1 MDTDGKVVPIAEV
14 LRALDK
20 ESTKRDL
27 GYEQKLAL
35 AHAQQFSKL
44 SLEDSDKL
52 KTELMKVEHMTDA
65 LAFKIV
71 EILPA
76 TPDDVRVIFAKE
88 RYTLEPDA
96 INSITEA
103 VKKFA

>member
-14 LRALDK
+14 LKALEK
-20 ESTKRDL
+20 ESGKREL
-27 GYEQKLAL
+27 GYEQKLAM
-35 AHAQQFSKL
+35 AHALQFSKL

-52 KTELMKVEHMTDA
+52 KGDLMKVEHMTDA
-65 LAFKIV
+65 LAFKII
-71 EILPA
+71 EILPI
-76 TPDDVRVIFAKE
+76 TPEDVRVIFAKE
-88 RYTLEPDA
+88 RYSLEPNA